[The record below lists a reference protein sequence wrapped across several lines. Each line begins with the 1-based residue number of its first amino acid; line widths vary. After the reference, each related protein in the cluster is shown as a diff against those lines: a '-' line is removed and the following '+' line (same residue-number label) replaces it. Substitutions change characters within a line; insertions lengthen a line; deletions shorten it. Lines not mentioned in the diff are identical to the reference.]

1 VGAIFNSGNFMGE
14 RAVSIKIVVGLGNP
28 GEEYRQTRHN
38 VGQMFLDFL
47 IQKWGLKWK
56 KRKDLLAEI
65 VRKDS
70 LWLVKPQIFM
80 NESGKTVRK
89 IVDKLSVDSKELYVI
104 HDELDLPLGEWKLT
118 FAKSSP
124 LHKGILSVEQHLK
137 TKDFWRL
144 RVGVDNRELEK
155 RIPGEKYVLE
165 RFGSREKES
174 LKRVFKEIYQH
185 RFPGFPS

>member
-1 VGAIFNSGNFMGE
+1 MIL
-14 RAVSIKIVVGLGNP
+14 IGLGNP
-28 GEEYRQTRHN
+28 GEEYQQTRHN

-47 IQKWGLKWK
+47 IQKWGLEWK

-70 LWLVKPQIFM
+70 LWLIKPQMFM
-80 NESGKTVRK
+80 NESGKTARK
-89 IVDKLSVDSKELYVI
+89 IADKLPVDSKDLYIV

-144 RVGVDNRELEK
+144 RIGVDNRDPRARVEGEGYVLGSFQNEEQFVLNELFQKIFGRVLEK
-155 RIPGEKYVLE
+155 K
-165 RFGSREKES
+165 
-174 LKRVFKEIYQH
+174 
-185 RFPGFPS
+185 